1 MTLLIVDADHQV
13 YRSASSCEPTK
24 KKPFLEEEQF
34 AIARAEA
41 IMADL
46 RYTFNDAP
54 MELYI
59 GGEGNW
65 RYGIYPEYKANRK
78 DKPRPT
84 HLNAVREH
92 LVVKY
97 GAHIVNDREVDDE
110 CGIRL
115 TQEIAQGVNKP
126 VLVSL
131 DKDLK
136 TVPGNHYNFVTRAH
150 ETVSPVQ
157 ALRYFYGQVITGDQ
171 SDNVPAFDGKFR
183 SSTPQ
188 FVQRLLNPLQEM
200 TEEKEMYEYCLS
212 VYEDECGNPMRF
224 EEVKQLM
231 HRNASVLYIMKD
243 YNDKW
248 QPPGHPDDSKL
259 G

>member
-1 MTLLIVDADHQV
+1 MTLLILDGDHQC
-13 YRSASSCEPTK
+13 YRAAASCEPSK
-24 KKPFLEEEQF
+24 AKPFLEEERF
-34 AIARAEA
+34 AIARAETY
-41 IMADL
+41 MADL

-54 MELYI
+54 FEMYI

-65 RYGIYPEYKANRK
+65 RHDIYPEYKGNRK
-78 DKPRPT
+78 DKAKPT
-84 HLNAVREH
+84 HLNAVREFF
-92 LVVKY
+92 VTKY
-97 GAHIVNDREVDDE
+97 GAHIVNDIEVDDQ

-115 TQEIAQGVNKP
+115 TQENTQGVNDA

-136 TVPGNHYNFVTRAH
+136 TVPGKHYNFVTRVH

-157 ALRYFYGQVITGDQ
+157 ALRYFYGQLITGDQ
-171 SDNVPAFDGKFR
+171 SDNVPSFDGKFR

-188 FVQRLLNPLQEM
+188 FVAALLAPLADM
-200 TEEKEMYEYCLS
+200 TNELDMYQHCCE
-212 VYEDECGNPMRF
+212 VYQQHGCWDDEW
-224 EEVKQLM
+224 QTIM

-248 QPPGHPDDSKL
+248 QPPGIQDVYKL

>member
-1 MTLLIVDADHQV
+1 MTLLIVDSDHV
-13 YRSASSCEPTK
+13 VWRAAGSCEPTK
-24 KKPFLEEEQF
+24 KKPQLEDETF

-65 RYGIYPEYKANRK
+65 RHEVYPEYKANRK
-78 DKPRPT
+78 DKTRPT
-84 HLNAVREH
+84 HLNAVREF

-97 GAHIVNDREVDDE
+97 GAHIVNEREVDDE

-115 TQEIAQGVNKP
+115 TQENTQGNDA

-136 TVPGNHYNFVTRAH
+136 TVPGKHYNFVTRVH

-171 SDNVPAFDGKFR
+171 SDNVPSFDGKFR

-188 FVQRLLNPLQEM
+188 FVAALLAPLADM
-200 TEEKEMYEYCLS
+200 TNEVDMYAHCCE
-212 VYEDECGNPMRF
+212 VYQQHGCWEDEW
-224 EEVKQLM
+224 QTIM
-231 HRNASVLYIMKD
+231 HRNASVLYIQKD

-248 QPPGHPDDSKL
+248 QPPGHQDDSKL